1 MINLKIN
8 NVPVSVEPGT
18 TILQA
23 AKSIGIKI
31 PTLCYLKDINEIGA
45 CRVCVVE
52 VKGARNL
59 VASCVY
65 PVNEGMEVFTNSER
79 VLQARKTTI
88 ELLLSNH
95 RKECLSCERNT
106 NCELQTL
113 AYEYGCDANKY
124 AGAMCTEPQDSSTEY
139 LIRDNTKCVL
149 CRRCV
154 AMCNKVQKIGVLG
167 ASERGFDTHI
177 GCAFDMNLV
186 NTPCIGCGQCVT
198 VCPTGALREKDE
210 ITRVKEALADSSKY
224 VIVGSAPSVRA
235 AIAEEF
241 GNPVGTNGEGKM
253 FTALRLIGFKKV
265 FDVNCSADFTIM
277 EEATE
282 LLGRI
287 TNGGTLPMFTS
298 CCPGWITY
306 MEKNFPDLLDHLSTC
321 KSPQN
326 MFGALIKHVFS
337 KKEGIDPKDIFV
349 VSVMPCTGKKGEKTR
364 TYTDGIVDVDAVL
377 TTRELARLIK
387 NNAIDF
393 NALPD
398 GTLDSPFGEYTGA
411 GLIFGAT
418 GGVMEAALRT
428 AAVKLGGGKKAPL
441 EFTQVRG
448 LDGVKSAEYDV
459 NGIKVKVAVV
469 NGIGNVNELC
479 QMVRDGKA
487 DYQFIEVM
495 TCPGGCVNGGG
506 QPING
511 DYNNNRAEVTSKRA
525 AVLYNGDKAMAHRRS
540 HDNESVLT
548 IYKEY
553 LGEPNGHEAHKL
565 MHTHYAA
572 RPKYVKE

>member
-8 NVPVSVEPGT
+8 NVPVSVEAGT
-18 TILQA
+18 TILAA

-31 PTLCYLKDINEIGA
+31 PTLCYLKGVNEIGA

-65 PVNEGMEVFTNSER
+65 PVNEGMEVFTNTER
-79 VLQARKTTI
+79 VLKARKTTL
-88 ELLLSNH
+88 ELILSNH

-113 AYEYGCDANKY
+113 AYEYGCDATKY
-124 AGAMCTEPQDSSTEY
+124 SGAMCTDPADTSTDY

-154 AMCNKVQKIGVLG
+154 AMCNKVQKIGALG

-198 VCPTGALREKDE
+198 VCPTGALKEKDE
-210 ITRVKEALADSSKY
+210 ITRVKEALADSGKY
-224 VIVGSAPSVRA
+224 VVVGSAPSVRT

-241 GNPVGTNGEGKM
+241 GCPVGTDGTGKM

-277 EEATE
+277 EEANE

-298 CCPGWITY
+298 CCPGWITHL
-306 MEKNFPDLLDHLSTC
+306 EKNYPDLLDHLSSC

-326 MFGALIKHVFS
+326 MFGALIKHVFA
-337 KKEGIDPKDIFV
+337 KKEGIDPKDIYV
-349 VSVMPCTGKKGEKTR
+349 VSVMPCTGKKGEKNR

-398 GTLDSPFGEYTGA
+398 GQLDRPFGEYTGA

-428 AAVKLGGGKKAPL
+428 AAVKLGAKDAPL
-441 EFTQVRG
+441 EFTEVRG
-448 LDGVKSAEYDV
+448 LDGVKEATYDV
-459 NGIKVKVAVV
+459 NGTKVKVAVV
-469 NGIGNVNELC
+469 NGIGNVNEVC
-479 QMVRDGKA
+479 QKVREGKA
-487 DYQFIEVM
+487 DYHFIEVM

-511 DYNNNRAEVTSKRA
+511 DYNNNRADVIAKRS
-525 AVLYNGDKAMAHRRS
+525 AVLYGGDKALKHRRS
-540 HDNESVLT
+540 HDNASVLT
-548 IYKEY
+548 VYKEY
-553 LGEPNGHEAHKL
+553 LGEPNGHEAHNL
-565 MHTHYAA
+565 LHTHYAPRA
-572 RPKYVKE
+572 KYVKE

>member
-349 VSVMPCTGKKGEKTR
+349 VSVMPCTGKKGEKMR

-428 AAVKLGGGKKAPL
+428 AAVKLGGGNKAPL

-459 NGIKVKVAVV
+459 NGTKVKVAVV
-469 NGIGNVNELC
+469 NGIGNANELC

-548 IYKEY
+548 IYKED

>member
-79 VLQARKTTI
+79 VLKARKTTI

-349 VSVMPCTGKKGEKTR
+349 VSVMPCTGKKGEKMR

-428 AAVKLGGGKKAPL
+428 AAVKLGGGNKAPL

-459 NGIKVKVAVV
+459 NGTKVKVAVV
-469 NGIGNVNELC
+469 NGIGNANELC

>member
-18 TILQA
+18 TILAA

-31 PTLCYLKDINEIGA
+31 PTLCYLKGVNEIGA

-79 VLQARKTTI
+79 VLKARKTTI

-124 AGAMCTEPQDSSTEY
+124 KGAMCTDPADSSTDY

-154 AMCNKVQKIGVLG
+154 AMCNKVQKVGVLG
-167 ASERGFDTHI
+167 ASERGFNTHI

-198 VCPTGALREKDE
+198 ACPTGALKEKDD
-210 ITRVKEALADSSKY
+210 ITRVKEALADSGKY
-224 VIVGSAPSVRA
+224 VIVGSAPSVRT

-241 GNPVGTNGEGKM
+241 GNPIGTDGTGKM

-277 EEATE
+277 EEANE
-282 LLGRI
+282 LLARRYVADVYKLLPRLGDASGKELSRSF
-287 TNGGTLPMFTS
+287 GT
-298 CCPGWITY
+298 
-306 MEKNFPDLLDHLSTC
+306 
-321 KSPQN
+321 
-326 MFGALIKHVFS
+326 
-337 KKEGIDPKDIFV
+337 
-349 VSVMPCTGKKGEKTR
+349 SV
-364 TYTDGIVDVDAVL
+364 
-377 TTRELARLIK
+377 
-387 NNAIDF
+387 
-393 NALPD
+393 
-398 GTLDSPFGEYTGA
+398 
-411 GLIFGAT
+411 
-418 GGVMEAALRT
+418 
-428 AAVKLGGGKKAPL
+428 
-441 EFTQVRG
+441 
-448 LDGVKSAEYDV
+448 
-459 NGIKVKVAVV
+459 
-469 NGIGNVNELC
+469 
-479 QMVRDGKA
+479 
-487 DYQFIEVM
+487 
-495 TCPGGCVNGGG
+495 
-506 QPING
+506 
-511 DYNNNRAEVTSKRA
+511 
-525 AVLYNGDKAMAHRRS
+525 
-540 HDNESVLT
+540 
-548 IYKEY
+548 
-553 LGEPNGHEAHKL
+553 
-565 MHTHYAA
+565 
-572 RPKYVKE
+572 

>member
-106 NCELQTL
+106 NCELQKL

-241 GNPVGTNGEGKM
+241 GNPVGTNSEGKM

-337 KKEGIDPKDIFV
+337 KKEGIDPKNIFV

-469 NGIGNVNELC
+469 NGIGNANELC

-548 IYKEY
+548 VYKEY

>member
-282 LLGRI
+282 VLGRI

-326 MFGALIKHVFS
+326 MFGALLKHVFS

-349 VSVMPCTGKKGEKTR
+349 VSVMPCTAKKGEKTR

-459 NGIKVKVAVV
+459 NGTKVKVAVV
-469 NGIGNVNELC
+469 NGIGNANELC

>member
-18 TILQA
+18 TILAA

-31 PTLCYLKDINEIGA
+31 PTLCYLKDVNEIGA
-45 CRVCVVE
+45 CRICVVE

-79 VLQARKTTI
+79 VLKARKTTL
-88 ELLLSNH
+88 ELILSNH

-113 AYEYGCDANKY
+113 SYEYGCDATKY
-124 AGAMCTEPQDSSTEY
+124 VGAMCTDPADVSTDY

-154 AMCNKVQKIGVLG
+154 AMCNKVQKIGALG

-198 VCPTGALREKDE
+198 VCPTGALKEKDD
-210 ITRVKEALADSSKY
+210 ITRVKEALADSGKY

-241 GNPVGTNGEGKM
+241 GNPVGTDGTGKM

-277 EEATE
+277 EEANE

-287 TNGGTLPMFTS
+287 ANGGTLPMFTS
-298 CCPGWITY
+298 CCPGWVTHL
-306 MEKNFPDLLDHLSTC
+306 EKNFPDLIGNLSTC

-326 MFGALIKHVFS
+326 MFGALVKHVFA

-349 VSVMPCTGKKGEKTR
+349 VSVMPCTGKKGEKNR
-364 TYTDGIVDVDAVL
+364 TFTDGIVDVDAVL

-393 NALPD
+393 NSLPD
-398 GTLDSPFGEYTGA
+398 GQLDSPFGEYTGA

-428 AAVKLGGGKKAPL
+428 AAVKLGAKSAPL
-441 EFTQVRG
+441 DFVEVRG
-448 LDGVKSAEYDV
+448 LDGVKEATYDV
-459 NGIKVKVAVV
+459 NGTKVKVAVV
-469 NGIGNVNELC
+469 NGIGNANELC
-479 QMVRDGKA
+479 QKVREGKA
-487 DYQFIEVM
+487 DYHFVEVM

-511 DYNNNRAEVTSKRA
+511 DYNNNRADVVAKRS
-525 AVLYNGDKAMAHRRS
+525 AVLYNGDKAMKHRRS
-540 HDNESVLT
+540 HDNASVLDV
-548 IYKEY
+548 YKQY
-553 LGEPNGHEAHKL
+553 LGEPNGHEAHNL
-565 MHTHYAA
+565 LHTHYAPRA
-572 RPKYVKE
+572 KYVKE

>member
-79 VLQARKTTI
+79 VLKARKTTI

-298 CCPGWITY
+298 CCPGWIT
-306 MEKNFPDLLDHLSTC
+306 
-321 KSPQN
+321 
-326 MFGALIKHVFS
+326 
-337 KKEGIDPKDIFV
+337 
-349 VSVMPCTGKKGEKTR
+349 
-364 TYTDGIVDVDAVL
+364 
-377 TTRELARLIK
+377 
-387 NNAIDF
+387 
-393 NALPD
+393 
-398 GTLDSPFGEYTGA
+398 
-411 GLIFGAT
+411 
-418 GGVMEAALRT
+418 
-428 AAVKLGGGKKAPL
+428 
-441 EFTQVRG
+441 
-448 LDGVKSAEYDV
+448 
-459 NGIKVKVAVV
+459 
-469 NGIGNVNELC
+469 
-479 QMVRDGKA
+479 
-487 DYQFIEVM
+487 
-495 TCPGGCVNGGG
+495 
-506 QPING
+506 
-511 DYNNNRAEVTSKRA
+511 
-525 AVLYNGDKAMAHRRS
+525 
-540 HDNESVLT
+540 
-548 IYKEY
+548 
-553 LGEPNGHEAHKL
+553 
-565 MHTHYAA
+565 
-572 RPKYVKE
+572 

>member
-364 TYTDGIVDVDAVL
+364 TYTEGIVDVDAVL

-428 AAVKLGGGKKAPL
+428 AAVKLGGKKAPL

-469 NGIGNVNELC
+469 NGIGNANELC

-548 IYKEY
+548 VYKEY

>member
-79 VLQARKTTI
+79 VLKARKTTI

-113 AYEYGCDANKY
+113 AYEYCCDANKY

-287 TNGGTLPMFTS
+287 TNSGTLPMFTS

-469 NGIGNVNELC
+469 NGIGNANELC

>member
-349 VSVMPCTGKKGEKTR
+349 VSVMPCTGKKGEKMR

-428 AAVKLGGGKKAPL
+428 AAVKLGGGNKAPL

-459 NGIKVKVAVV
+459 NGTKVKVAVV
-469 NGIGNVNELC
+469 NGIGNANELC

>member
-124 AGAMCTEPQDSSTEY
+124 AGVMCTEPQDSSTEY

-469 NGIGNVNELC
+469 NGIGNANELC
-479 QMVRDGKA
+479 QLVREGKA

>member
-79 VLQARKTTI
+79 VLKARKTTI

-349 VSVMPCTGKKGEKTR
+349 VSVMPCTAKKGEKTR

-428 AAVKLGGGKKAPL
+428 AAVKLGGGNKAPL

-459 NGIKVKVAVV
+459 NGTKVKVAVV
-469 NGIGNVNELC
+469 NGIGNANELC

>member
-349 VSVMPCTGKKGEKTR
+349 VSVMPCTAKKGEKTR

-428 AAVKLGGGKKAPL
+428 AAVKLGGGNKAPL

-469 NGIGNVNELC
+469 NGIGNANELC
-479 QMVRDGKA
+479 QLVREGKA

>member
-8 NVPVSVEPGT
+8 NGPVSVEPGT

-459 NGIKVKVAVV
+459 NGVKVKVAVV
-469 NGIGNVNELC
+469 NGIGNANELC

-548 IYKEY
+548 VYKEC

-565 MHTHYAA
+565 MHTHYTA